1 MKLANNGWR
10 YLGVAVVKPR
20 YPKPSLLLYFQRL
33 QLRYGG
39 LLYTIFFGCLFLLCQ
54 RHEYSHAVY
63 DMTDGVYGTVFYSI
77 TGLHGIHV
85 FMGLL
90 LLMYTLFRSLHG
102 DFQRSTPH
110 VGASAAVW
118 YWHFVDVVWIFV
130 FVLVYY
136 WGSRGSAPELDT
148 ADLSLLIS
156 AGPLLPS
163 TGLSLLRSPGGSR
176 FSLSFGFESYS
187 AVYGSDEAV
196 VHSEFCPFAYLWVE
210 VPEKGCVDPQTGI
223 QLRCLSRAPVS
234 KELARRLGLN
244 LQHTSVNPC

>member
-1 MKLANNGWR
+1 MNQQTFIHSATNS
-10 YLGVAVVKPR
+10 VVKKPLVGQTIR
-20 YPKPSLLLYFQRL
+20 FVKQLNFWISKPSSPGVRL
-33 QLRYGG
+33 NV
-39 LLYTIFFGCLFLLCQ
+39 LFTEVSPFLK
-54 RHEYSHAVY
+54 AV
-63 DMTDGVYGTVFYSI
+63 SNI
-77 TGLHGIHV
+77 
-85 FMGLL
+85 
-90 LLMYTLFRSLHG
+90 R
-102 DFQRSTPH
+102 R
-110 VGASAAVW
+110 
-118 YWHFVDVVWIFV
+118 WHFVDVVWIFV

-196 VHSEFCPFAYLWVE
+196 VHSEFCPFVYLWVE

>member
-1 MKLANNGWR
+1 MNQQTFIHSATNSVVKKPLVGQTIRFVKQLNFWISKPSS
-10 YLGVAVVKPR
+10 LGVRLNVLFTEVSPFLKAVSNIR
-20 YPKPSLLLYFQRL
+20 R
-33 QLRYGG
+33 
-39 LLYTIFFGCLFLLCQ
+39 
-54 RHEYSHAVY
+54 
-63 DMTDGVYGTVFYSI
+63 
-77 TGLHGIHV
+77 
-85 FMGLL
+85 
-90 LLMYTLFRSLHG
+90 
-102 DFQRSTPH
+102 
-110 VGASAAVW
+110 
-118 YWHFVDVVWIFV
+118 WHFVDVVWIFV